1 MYFPPLAR
9 KSPYK
14 TSPPGGWN
22 AFESNQQFK
31 QVQPTLGQVGTE
43 FPFDVATQNLA
54 ICCHIDF
61 SSLLC
66 RDGVR
71 GWNWSPLHGLSAR
84 PGVGGWWG
92 NSQSC
97 GYYVFLTTIIII
109 LSGDTGYT
117 KRENT
122 LYTYN
127 LLSTRHCW
135 RNPLT
140 FESVFIINLDTWR
153 PSLGE

>member
-1 MYFPPLAR
+1 MSSTNPLPA
-9 KSPYK
+9 
-14 TSPPGGWN
+14 N
-22 AFESNQQFK
+22 F
-31 QVQPTLGQVGTE
+31 GTE
-43 FPFDVATQNLA
+43 VLFDVATKSP

-109 LSGDTGYT
+109 LSGDTTQYIS
-117 KRENT
+117 T
-122 LYTYN
+122 LSSS
-127 LLSTRHCW
+127 LSFST
-135 RNPLT
+135 LT
-140 FESVFIINLDTWR
+140 ISSEYVTGELI
-153 PSLGE
+153 PSPSIVPQHWGPELGEFHAQYRKR